1 MKRWLGI
8 PVFEKEHV
16 CVACNKEAMDI
27 FGNHAI
33 VCSTKGDRIKRHNA
47 IRDCFFDFCSA
58 AAWGAV
64 KEKPFFLPSSCE
76 RPADIFILNYSAG
89 KDLAVDVAVT
99 CLLQSAYLHQEEN
112 TSLYTCNKY
121 VEDIKLAKFQNC
133 VQLEGLD
140 YLPFF
145 FEGLKT
151 FKILKFWKIEIYYW
165 TKNNR

>member
-16 CVACNKEAMDI
+16 CVACNKDAMDI

-33 VCSTKGDRIKRHNA
+33 VCWTKGDIIKRHNT
-47 IRDCFFDFCSA
+47 IWDCFFDFCSA